1 MAALYDEVYIIECFG
16 LQKAINRLGWHRAKS
31 LLFHLCYEI

>member
-1 MAALYDEVYIIECFG
+1 MAARKHEEYIIHCFG